1 MAKTTDF
8 LSNTRG
14 KINDDYYTRQ
24 TETGTVLNHKKHR
37 RVRRSEQQAA
47 GRGQMPN
54 AGAMFRLFTAQKL
67 YNSFENKAAGT
78 NDYNAFI
85 QVNYNQ
91 TVVYIPKAV
100 SQAAGCVL
108 ANYQYS
114 RGSLPPI
121 RLILSA
127 ADVLSTNLNLGSLV
141 IDENT
146 TVAQFSQAVIQNNVD
161 WQAGDQLTFFF
172 AEQWID
178 SEGVP
183 RATLQAQR
191 MVMSLTSQ
199 TKLWSLVSAL
209 GFSSVNGYLG
219 MNTALSETGASW
231 IHSRDRQG
239 DTTQVST
246 QRLMVVSTLLA
257 QYQGEEAMLVTAK
270 SYGGIN
276 TREMFLSPQSTMAE
290 LGMEEAVVNENENQN
305 GGGSSGSST
314 GNGGNTGGNGG
325 NTGGNSGS
333 STGSDT
339 TGTPVLTIS
348 KSGSGSATVSAG
360 GSDLNSGAEVAANT
374 EVTVTIT
381 PAAGKVPTA
390 TIGGN
395 TVTLTESDGTYTGT
409 FQMPS
414 ANATLVINT
423 GSGGDNGD
431 TN

>member
-85 QVNYNQ
+85 QVNYNK

-141 IDENT
+141 IDADT

-257 QYQGEEAMLVTAK
+257 QYQGEEAMQATAK

-290 LGMEEAVVNENENQN
+290 LGMMAEVNENENENQN
-305 GGGSSGSST
+305 QGSGNGSGA
-314 GNGGNTGGNGG
+314 GNGGNTGGNG
-325 NTGGNSGS
+325 GS

>member
-24 TETGTVLNHKKHR
+24 TETGTVLNHRKHR

-78 NDYNAFI
+78 NDYNAFV

-127 ADVLSTNLNLGSLV
+127 ADVLSTNLNLGTLV
-141 IDENT
+141 IDADT
-146 TVAQFSQAVIQNNVD
+146 TVAQFSQAVIQNNID
-161 WQAGDQLTFFF
+161 WKAGDQLTFFF
-172 AEQWID
+172 AEQWVD

-183 RATLQAQR
+183 RATLKAQR

-257 QYQGEEAMLVTAK
+257 QYQGDEAMLATAK

-290 LGMEEAVVNENENQN
+290 LGMEVNENENENQN
-305 GGGSSGSST
+305 GSGGSVNPTVAAPTISGSTPFEETTTVTMSGPAGATIYYTTDGST
-314 GNGGNTGGNGG
+314 PTD
-325 NTGGNSGS
+325 GS
-333 STGSDT
+333 TAYTEALS
-339 TGTPVLTIS
+339 L
-348 KSGSGSATVSAG
+348 SATTTVKAIAVKDG
-360 GSDLNSGAEVAANT
+360 VASS
-374 EVTVTIT
+374 IT
-381 PAAGKVPTA
+381 
-390 TIGGN
+390 
-395 TVTLTESDGTYTGT
+395 SRT
-409 FQMPS
+409 F
-414 ANATLVINT
+414 TK
-423 GSGGDNGD
+423 GSGGNDPSEAE
-431 TN
+431 

>member
-24 TETGTVLNHKKHR
+24 TETGTVLNHRKHR

-78 NDYNAFI
+78 NDYNAFV

-141 IDENT
+141 IDADT
-146 TVAQFSQAVIQNNVD
+146 TVAQFSQAVIQNNID
-161 WQAGDQLTFFF
+161 WKAGDQLTFFF
-172 AEQWID
+172 AEQWVD

-183 RATLQAQR
+183 RATLKAQR

-257 QYQGEEAMLVTAK
+257 QYQGDEAMLATAK

-290 LGMEEAVVNENENQN
+290 LGMEVNENENQN
-305 GGGSSGSST
+305 Q
-314 GNGGNTGGNGG
+314 N
-325 NTGGNSGS
+325 
-333 STGSDT
+333 
-339 TGTPVLTIS
+339 
-348 KSGSGSATVSAG
+348 
-360 GSDLNSGAEVAANT
+360 
-374 EVTVTIT
+374 
-381 PAAGKVPTA
+381 
-390 TIGGN
+390 
-395 TVTLTESDGTYTGT
+395 
-409 FQMPS
+409 
-414 ANATLVINT
+414 
-423 GSGGDNGD
+423 GSGGSVNPTVAAPTISGSTPFEETTTVTMSGPAGATIYYTTDGSTPTDGSTAYTEALSLSATTTVKAIAVKDGVTSSITSRTFTKGSGGND
-431 TN
+431 PSEAE

>member
-24 TETGTVLNHKKHR
+24 TETGTVLNHRKHR

-67 YNSFENKAAGT
+67 YNSFENKAAGI
-78 NDYNAFI
+78 NDYNAFV

-141 IDENT
+141 IDADT
-146 TVAQFSQAVIQNNVD
+146 TVAQFSQAVIQNNID
-161 WQAGDQLTFFF
+161 WKAGDQLTFFF
-172 AEQWID
+172 AEQWVD

-183 RATLQAQR
+183 RATLKAQR

-239 DTTQVST
+239 DTTQVSN

-257 QYQGEEAMLVTAK
+257 QYQGDEAMLATAK

-290 LGMEEAVVNENENQN
+290 LGMVVNENENEN
-305 GGGSSGSST
+305 
-314 GNGGNTGGNGG
+314 
-325 NTGGNSGS
+325 
-333 STGSDT
+333 
-339 TGTPVLTIS
+339 
-348 KSGSGSATVSAG
+348 
-360 GSDLNSGAEVAANT
+360 
-374 EVTVTIT
+374 
-381 PAAGKVPTA
+381 
-390 TIGGN
+390 
-395 TVTLTESDGTYTGT
+395 
-409 FQMPS
+409 
-414 ANATLVINT
+414 
-423 GSGGDNGD
+423 GSGGSVNPTVAAPTISGSTPFEETTTVTMSGPAGATIYYTTDGSTPTDGSTAYTEALSLSATTTVKAIAVKDGVTSSITSRTFTKGSGGND
-431 TN
+431 PSETE

>member
-24 TETGTVLNHKKHR
+24 TETGTVLNHRKHR

-78 NDYNAFI
+78 NDYNAFV

-127 ADVLSTNLNLGSLV
+127 ADVLSTNLNLGTLV
-141 IDENT
+141 IDADT
-146 TVAQFSQAVIQNNVD
+146 TVAQFSQAVIQNNID
-161 WQAGDQLTFFF
+161 WKAGDQLTFFF
-172 AEQWID
+172 AEQWVD

-183 RATLQAQR
+183 RATLKAQR

-257 QYQGEEAMLVTAK
+257 QYQGDEAMLATAK

-276 TREMFLSPQSTMAE
+276 TREMFLSPQSTMSE
-290 LGMEEAVVNENENQN
+290 LGMVVNENENENQN
-305 GGGSSGSST
+305 GSGGSVNPTVAAPTISGSTPFEETTTVTMSGPAGATIYYTTDGST
-314 GNGGNTGGNGG
+314 PTD
-325 NTGGNSGS
+325 GS
-333 STGSDT
+333 TAYTEALS
-339 TGTPVLTIS
+339 L
-348 KSGSGSATVSAG
+348 SATTTVKAIAVKDG
-360 GSDLNSGAEVAANT
+360 VASS
-374 EVTVTIT
+374 IT
-381 PAAGKVPTA
+381 
-390 TIGGN
+390 
-395 TVTLTESDGTYTGT
+395 SRT
-409 FQMPS
+409 F
-414 ANATLVINT
+414 TK
-423 GSGGDNGD
+423 GSGGNDPSE
-431 TN
+431 TE